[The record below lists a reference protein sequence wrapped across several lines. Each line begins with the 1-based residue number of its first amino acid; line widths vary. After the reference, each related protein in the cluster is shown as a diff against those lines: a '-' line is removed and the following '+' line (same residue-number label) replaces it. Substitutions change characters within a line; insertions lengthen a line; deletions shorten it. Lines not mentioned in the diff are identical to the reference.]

1 MGMKIN
7 NISPFICSLEDVLKS
22 EILQISQRKLT
33 NDFNL
38 SFSMKTD
45 LKYENDLTFIKE
57 EYTEVT
63 LSYIITNMSLSD
75 FTIFMGTSTYIG
87 SLLGNDLIKILK
99 KKLKS
104 QNQKQKTQMKQ
115 YIV

>member
-7 NISPFICSLEDVLKS
+7 NISYFIYSLEDVLKS

-75 FTIFMGTSTYIG
+75 ITIFMGTSTYIG
-87 SLLGNDLIKILK
+87 SLLGNDLFQKLNELK
-99 KKLKS
+99 YSSNGK
-104 QNQKQKTQMKQ
+104 N
-115 YIV
+115 